1 VKNLTKQ
8 KKQTKKESNKNNM
21 YTRTNARNKTNFVG
35 HNTAGVEIYLSTP
48 LAKAKKASR
57 LTLRSGKTR
66 VDLDGRQIKALREVL
81 NAGYSAVGT
90 VIDHAVP
97 AQSAQVK
104 SIAVKTGRTMV
115 ASRKA

>member
-1 VKNLTKQ
+1 
-8 KKQTKKESNKNNM
+8 M

-81 NAGYSAVGT
+81 NAGYMSNSA
-90 VIDHAVP
+90 AP
-97 AQSAQVK
+97 VK
-104 SIAVKTGRTMV
+104 SATSVKTIKSAT
-115 ASRKA
+115 K

>member
-81 NAGYSAVGT
+81 NAGYAVAT
-90 VIDHAVP
+90 EQP
-97 AQSAQVK
+97 TQVK
-104 SIAVKTGRTMV
+104 SLDVKATRAMV

>member
-1 VKNLTKQ
+1 
-8 KKQTKKESNKNNM
+8 M

-81 NAGYSAVGT
+81 NAGYAVAT
-90 VIDHAVP
+90 EQP
-97 AQSAQVK
+97 TQVK
-104 SIAVKTGRTMV
+104 LLDVKATRAMV

>member
-1 VKNLTKQ
+1 MKLTKQ
-8 KKQTKKESNKNNM
+8 KNKQIKKKEKNNM

-35 HNTAGVEIYLSTP
+35 HNTTGVEIYLSTP

-81 NAGYSAVGT
+81 GTAYKNA
-90 VIDHAVP
+90 
-97 AQSAQVK
+97 
-104 SIAVKTGRTMV
+104 
-115 ASRKA
+115 

>member
-1 VKNLTKQ
+1 
-8 KKQTKKESNKNNM
+8 M

-90 VIDHAVP
+90 VNDRAVP
-97 AQSAQVK
+97 TRPTQVK
-104 SIAVKTGRTMV
+104 SLAVKSARTMV